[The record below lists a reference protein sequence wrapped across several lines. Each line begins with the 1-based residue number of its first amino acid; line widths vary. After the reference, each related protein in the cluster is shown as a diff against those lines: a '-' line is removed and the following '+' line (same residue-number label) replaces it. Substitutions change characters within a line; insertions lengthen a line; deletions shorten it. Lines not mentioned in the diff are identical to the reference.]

1 MYARHKIDQQVQR
14 AKRTRGLANN
24 KGLTA
29 DEQARKY
36 QRECSPWTLKRMD
49 CLKVADK
56 SIAGSSSA
64 AAAAAAAAA
73 AVAVAVLHSS
83 TATLMDYAPD
93 MKQRQACL

>member
-14 AKRTRGLANN
+14 AKHTRGIANN

-56 SIAGSSSA
+56 SIAGCSSA
-64 AAAAAAAAA
+64 AAAAA
-73 AVAVAVLHSS
+73 AVAVLHSS